1 MWMWTTDTP
10 GSVIQKLGERKG
22 VRLLSSTY
30 QLAAVPP
37 VTRFSIL
44 RGLIGYRGG
53 CQPIPGNRRAE
64 LPYSTAMSLTGRYPV
79 PQAGSLI
86 AFESGESIY
95 LWIVQRR
102 GTRHA
107 VHRTVKGLFHGMVV
121 GGNGKTEDIEL
132 TSTARPE
139 ARQHPFLQR
148 GRGAEAD
155 AAQSLKPEQ
164 CLEFIDTDE
173 LLLEITPKSLR
184 IRKKIRI
191 PPTQTGGHARKACNI
206 VHWENPAGMFGQEM
220 S

>member
-86 AFESGESIY
+86 AFESGESITY
-95 LWIVQRR
+95 GLFSAGER
-102 GTRHA
+102 GTLFIGP
-107 VHRTVKGLFHGMVV
+107 VKGLFHGMVV
-121 GGNGKTEDIEL
+121 GRERKNRRHRGSRHRKTK
-132 TSTARPE
+132 
-139 ARQHPFLQR
+139 
-148 GRGAEAD
+148 
-155 AAQSLKPEQ
+155 KP
-164 CLEFIDTDE
+164 D
-173 LLLEITPKSLR
+173 
-184 IRKKIRI
+184 
-191 PPTQTGGHARKACNI
+191 
-206 VHWENPAGMFGQEM
+206 
-220 S
+220 